1 VLKIAFVGNCQ
12 ALALK
17 GAFDYFVQPHLGW
30 ETIYVPTYDTGA
42 AISDASTFRDVTTCV
57 RLVLDPAEMLPPP
70 GLDPSV
76 RIIDVPFVTAGWL
89 WPYHGTRH
97 PHADRLK
104 YNIDV
109 MIDCADAF
117 INRYIVSGIDEE
129 QTVTNYMQIDAKSI
143 IGLDRR
149 HELLTAKQRERDRI
163 TGFTTTDFIES
174 RIRTE
179 LLFSTPFHPKL
190 RLERYLA
197 LECFSRL
204 GVPKEVLGTMEEYYT
219 DTFYPRLQVPIHPV
233 VAKHFGLAYGGPDD
247 TYQWLNAGRVTFAE
261 YIRRYRV
268 WDTDVELGAGL
279 DLFHNR
285 QFEEAIVLLRQ
296 AVTKTPDSVMANLSL
311 CESLLAVS
319 RPAEAAAAG
328 EAALKLLADD
338 WHLQR
343 VVGVAKAVTGQHQ
356 AALPHYRRS
365 IELHKGGVQTY
376 VDLSFSLWQLG
387 KLEEAAAAVKI
398 ALAINPTDPHAV
410 ARLTA
415 IERQIAETIPVLP
428 EPKAELDLPWKS
440 PLLRLS
446 DGFKSPEQTLVWVEG
461 GRAVLR
467 YEGASQSIEQGLII
481 EAGPQ
486 RPGTRMRISVSVDDF
501 AIGEDLFG
509 HRARLTFR
517 IPPHILSAGC
527 RIGIDY
533 APESTAVDA
542 QAGQMIAFFCIDLY
556 DIDPAM
562 DLENP
567 RTQASQLL
575 SSTLAPDAAIDAYKQ
590 VTGSDARTLMLNFES
605 LGSDCEFG
613 LVQRECGAEPLGLL
627 RFSTVPLLPLV
638 TGIDTDFEGVDDRSA
653 LDFEIDPSGEYIAL
667 QRRYKLRYH
676 TFQYQADITLDDVY
690 DREIKKLSFLRRK
703 FLEQLSSGDKIF
715 VYKSWESCQLPQ
727 IETLYRSIRDH
738 GSNALLWV
746 TQAGEGDMPGCVR
759 EVYQGLYL
767 GTMRRF
773 SRPVVGEDHR
783 DIAEWLELCHN
794 AWILHK
800 GGQPSH
806 GEIQSASELAKD
818 PQELVLSA
826 PAPVDDSLAA
836 DEDSLHLGGSETTVV
851 EPALEIPDPINVT
864 HEDDPA
870 PALIHASPLAT
881 AVRQPQ
887 PEDRPAATPQ
897 RRGSFTRLWRKIVG

>member
-1 VLKIAFVGNCQ
+1 MSKIAFVGNCQ

-17 GAFDYFVQPHLGW
+17 GAFDYFVRPHLGW

-42 AISDASTFRDVTTCV
+42 PISDVGTFRDVTTCV
-57 RLVLDPAEMLPPP
+57 RLVLNPAEMLQPP

-76 RIIDVPFVTAGWL
+76 QIIDVPFVTAGWL

-97 PHADRLK
+97 PHADQLK
-104 YNIDV
+104 YNLDV

-117 INRYIVSGIDEE
+117 INRYIVSGLGEE
-129 QTVTNYMQIDAKSI
+129 QTVTDYMQIDAKSI

-149 HELLTAKQRERDRI
+149 HELLTTKQRERDRI

-174 RIRTE
+174 HIRTE

-219 DTFYPRLQVPIHPV
+219 DTFYPRLEVPIHPV

-247 TYQWLNAGRVTFAE
+247 TYQWLNAGRVTFAD

-279 DLFHNR
+279 DLFNNR
-285 QFEEAIVLLRQ
+285 QFEEAIELLRR
-296 AVTKTPDSVMANLSL
+296 AVVKTPDSGMANLFL
-311 CESLLAVS
+311 CESLLATN
-319 RPAEAAAAG
+319 RPAEAATAG
-328 EAALKLLADD
+328 EAALTLLAND
-338 WHLQR
+338 WGLQR
-343 VVGVAKAVTGQHQ
+343 VVGVAMAIAGQHQ
-356 AALPHYRRS
+356 EAVPHYRRS
-365 IELHKGGVQTY
+365 IELHKGGLQTY
-376 VDLSFSLWQLG
+376 IDLSFSLWQLG
-387 KLEEAAAAVKI
+387 ELEDAAAAVRI
-398 ALAINPTDPHAV
+398 ALAINPTDPHAA

-415 IERQIAETIPVLP
+415 IERQIAETIPLPP

-440 PLLRLS
+440 PLLHLS

-481 EAGPQ
+481 EASPQ
-486 RPGTRMRISVSVDDF
+486 RPGTSMRISVSVDDF
-501 AIGEDLFG
+501 GIGEDLFG

-517 IPPHILSAGC
+517 IPPHILSTGC
-527 RIGIDY
+527 RIFIDY
-533 APESTAVDA
+533 APENTAVDA
-542 QAGQMIAFFCIDLY
+542 QPGQMVAFFCIDLY

-562 DLENP
+562 DLKNP

-575 SSTLAPDAAIDAYKQ
+575 SGTLDASAAIDAYKE
-590 VTGSDARTLMLNFES
+590 VTGSDARALMLNFES

-627 RFSTVPLLPLV
+627 RFSTVPLLQLV
-638 TGIDTDFEGVDDRSA
+638 AGLDTDFEGVDDRSA
-653 LDFEIDPSGEYIAL
+653 LDFETDPSDEYIAL

-676 TFQYQADITLDDVY
+676 TFQDKADITLDDVY
-690 DREIKKLSFLRRK
+690 GREIKKLSFLRRK
-703 FLEQLSSGDKIF
+703 FLEQLTSGDKIF
-715 VYKSWESCQLPQ
+715 VYKSWERCQLPQ
-727 IETLYRSIRDH
+727 IETLYRSIRAH

-746 TQAGEGDMPGCVR
+746 TQAGEGDTPGRVR

-794 AWILHK
+794 AWLLHQ
-800 GGQPSH
+800 GDLPSY
-806 GEIQSASELAKD
+806 GEIQPASELAAD
-818 PQELVLSA
+818 PQEVVLSA
-826 PAPVDDSLAA
+826 PTSVDDNPDPVEASP
-836 DEDSLHLGGSETTVV
+836 HLGGSETTVV
-851 EPALEIPDPINVT
+851 EPALETPAPINVT

-881 AVRQPQ
+881 PVRQSR
-887 PEDRPAATPQ
+887 PEDRPALAPQ
-897 RRGSFTRLWRKIVG
+897 RRSLFRRLWRTIVG